1 MARLIFP
8 VPVFLNRLAAPLCV
22 FILGII
28 FFRGPCVPM
37 GQNFRFA
44 KILHPLTLAV
54 ACAGLRQTCRRAAIG
69 GTVSSFSGSCT
80 GTASRRRLLWRLLL
94 LRFLLRLL

>member
-28 FFRGPCVPM
+28 CYLGSLVVRSNVSIKRLKDQFLLLPQYFT
-37 GQNFRFA
+37 
-44 KILHPLTLAV
+44 LTLPGSYAGKGQLAAV
-54 ACAGLRQTCRRAAIG
+54 LQIG
-69 GTVSSFSGSCT
+69 GTVSS
-80 GTASRRRLLWRLLL
+80 LI
-94 LRFLLRLL
+94 